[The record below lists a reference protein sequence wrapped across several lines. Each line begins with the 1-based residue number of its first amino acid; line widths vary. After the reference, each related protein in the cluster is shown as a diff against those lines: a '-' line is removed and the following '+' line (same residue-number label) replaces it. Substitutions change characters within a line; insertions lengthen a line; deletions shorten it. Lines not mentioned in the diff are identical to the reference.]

1 MKCKWCGIVTI
12 SLAISLGLL
21 AAFHPAN
28 AGGAKDASP
37 EARLRELKLELP
49 AVAKP
54 KNAYVTAVR
63 VGDLVYISGTG
74 PGNVAG
80 KLLTGRLGQN
90 MDIPQGRNA
99 ARLVGLQVLAVLKEN
114 VGSLDNVERLVKTL
128 GMVNA
133 TSDFKDHPKVIN
145 GFSDLMVEV
154 FGEEAGKGARSAV
167 GVNSLPDGIPV
178 EIEAIF
184 KVRK

>member
-1 MKCKWCGIVTI
+1 MAVIVCVGVGMLTAFR
-12 SLAISLGLL
+12 LAD
-21 AAFHPAN
+21 
-28 AGGAKDASP
+28 AGGAKGATP
-37 EARLRELKLELP
+37 EARLTELKIELP
-49 AVAKP
+49 PVLKP
-54 KNAYVTAVR
+54 KNTFVTAVR
-63 VGDLVYISGTG
+63 VGDLVYISGSG
-74 PGNVAG
+74 PGQVDG

-90 MDIPQGRNA
+90 MDIAQGNKA

-154 FGEEAGKGARSAV
+154 FGEDGGKGARSAV
-167 GVNSLPDGIPV
+167 GVGSLPDGMPV